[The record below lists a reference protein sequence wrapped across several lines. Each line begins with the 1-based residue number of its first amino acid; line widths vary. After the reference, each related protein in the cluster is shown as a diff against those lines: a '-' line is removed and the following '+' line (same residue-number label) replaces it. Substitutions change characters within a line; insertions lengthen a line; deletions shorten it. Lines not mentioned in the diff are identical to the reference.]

1 VKTLTQTLLDDLAPL
16 EAAFDEG
23 IAQYN
28 RGYDN
33 SDGLALV
40 TAGALI
46 LMADGMQRMM
56 GLVNSYG

>member
-1 VKTLTQTLLDDLAPL
+1 MNMTQTLLDDLAPP
-16 EAAFDEG
+16 EPAEDSITAM
-23 IAQYN
+23 AW
-28 RGYDN
+28 
-33 SDGLALV
+33 LA